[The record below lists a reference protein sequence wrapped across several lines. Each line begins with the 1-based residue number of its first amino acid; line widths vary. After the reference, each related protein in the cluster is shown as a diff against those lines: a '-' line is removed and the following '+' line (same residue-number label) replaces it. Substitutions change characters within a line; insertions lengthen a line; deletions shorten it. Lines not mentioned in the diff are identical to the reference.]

1 MQVFL
6 RNFADGNTLH
16 ILCLSNIMLRNS
28 VQYILSTVLVSISG
42 LTLHAQSTPC
52 DSLPRSSTRWI
63 HQLIENGFHINDS
76 SVCYPA
82 FPRFA
87 LKVYN
92 WGDKTFNSYDKN
104 YVVGTGK
111 NWKLQGKNYGWI
123 ETQTMLFPKNSS
135 ISMHSNLYSD
145 AGAYLSF
152 MAVSV
157 GYMWNIDKLFDHDT
171 KRHTFNFDFTC
182 SRFFINY
189 SKVSSEGGMILTRF
203 GDYNDGKNF
212 RYDFYD
218 VNITTTNLDA
228 YYFFNH
234 YKYSHAAAYTFSK
247 YQLRTSG
254 TAIAGITGGEQNISM
269 NFENLPPDMLA
280 ALPLD
285 SNKYTFH
292 YRDIAVLG
300 GYARNWVLKP
310 RRWLLNLTAMGALGY
325 KRTYEDATDGIRNMV
340 ANSYRLSLSCVY
352 NHRALFASA
361 QARSHGYLYYNSN
374 FTHFSTFSSLT
385 LIVGLRF

>member
-1 MQVFL
+1 
-6 RNFADGNTLH
+6 
-16 ILCLSNIMLRNS
+16 MLRKIARFS
-28 VQYILSTVLVSISG
+28 LLSCALTLLPVSG
-42 LTLHAQSTPC
+42 LSLHAQSTPC

-63 HQLIENGFHINDS
+63 NQLIENGFHINDS
-76 SVCYPA
+76 SICYPA

-87 LKVYN
+87 LNVYN

-123 ETQTMLFPKNSS
+123 ETQTLLFPKNSF

-212 RYDFYD
+212 RYDFDD

-254 TAIAGITGGEQNISM
+254 TAIAGITGGEQNINM

-325 KRTYEDATDGIRNMV
+325 KRTYKDATDGIRNMV
-340 ANSYRLSLSCVY
+340 ANSYQLSLSCVY
-352 NHRALFASA
+352 NHGALFASA

-385 LIVGLRF
+385 LIVGMRF